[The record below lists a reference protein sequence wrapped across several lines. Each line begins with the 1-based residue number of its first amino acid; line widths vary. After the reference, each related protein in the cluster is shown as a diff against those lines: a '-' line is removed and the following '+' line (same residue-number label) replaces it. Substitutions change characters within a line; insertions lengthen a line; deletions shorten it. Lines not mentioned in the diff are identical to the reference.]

1 MHRIALIVP
10 ALLATCVAAQAQAQT
25 VNPNDTGQGRLEIAG
40 RAPPACVLNAPT
52 ASGGQNA
59 TFTGIGATSGEIRI
73 IEFGDPQTAQPRGAA
88 INLALPVICN
98 SAHKLTVTSA
108 NGGLLRDGGNARNR
122 QSPTGFGEFVGYQI
136 NANWAGQSASV
147 QTINSNV
154 LAITSADGGA
164 GDMGLTI
171 TVPPGG
177 GPLVAG
183 RYADTV
189 TVQFEAAF

>member
-1 MHRIALIVP
+1 MYRFGLILP
-10 ALLATCVAAQAQAQT
+10 ALLATTVAAQAQ
-25 VNPNDTGQGRLEIAG
+25 NIDTGQGRLEIAG

-59 TFTGIGATSGEIRI
+59 TFTSAGTSSGEIRI
-73 IEFGDPQTAQPRGAA
+73 TEFGDPQTAEPRGAT

-98 SAHKLTVTSA
+98 AAHKLTITST

-136 NANWAGQSASV
+136 SAAWAGQNASV
-147 QTINSNV
+147 LTTNNSV
-154 LAITSADGGA
+154 LAITTADGGA

-171 TVPPGG
+171 AVPPGG

-189 TVQFEAAF
+189 TVLFEAAF

>member
-10 ALLATCVAAQAQAQT
+10 ALLATSVAAQAQT
-25 VNPNDTGQGRLEIAG
+25 ISPNDTGQGRLEIAG

-59 TFTGIGATSGEIRI
+59 SFSGTGATSGEILI
-73 IEFGDPQTAQPRGAA
+73 TEFGDPQTAQPRGAA

-98 SAHKLTVTSA
+98 AAHRLTVTSS
-108 NGGLLRDGGNARNR
+108 NGGLLRDGGNAGNR

-136 NANWAGQSASV
+136 SATWAGQNASML
-147 QTINSNV
+147 TTSNSV
-154 LAITSADGGA
+154 LAIAAADGGA
-164 GDMGLTI
+164 GDMDLTI
-171 TVPPGG
+171 SVPPGG
-177 GPLVAG
+177 GALVAG

-189 TVQFEAAF
+189 TVKFEAAF

>member
-10 ALLATCVAAQAQAQT
+10 ALLATTVAAHAQ
-25 VNPNDTGQGRLEIAG
+25 NLIDTGQGRLEIAG

-73 IEFGDPQTAQPRGAA
+73 TEFGDPQTAQPRGAA

-98 SAHKLTVTSA
+98 SAHRLTVTSA

-136 NANWAGQSASV
+136 SANWAGQSASV
-147 QTINSNV
+147 QTINNNV
-154 LAITSADGGA
+154 LAIATADGGA

-177 GPLVAG
+177 GALVAG

>member
-1 MHRIALIVP
+1 MHRIALILP
-10 ALLATCVAAQAQAQT
+10 ALLATGVAAQAQAQI

-59 TFTGIGATSGEIRI
+59 TFTGTGATSGEIRI
-73 IEFGDPQTAQPRGAA
+73 VEFGDPQTAQPRGAA

-98 SAHKLTVTSA
+98 APHRLTITST

-122 QSPTGFGEFVGYQI
+122 QSPNGFGEFVGYRI
-136 NANWAGQSASV
+136 SASWAGQNASV
-147 QTINSNV
+147 QTINNNV
-154 LAITSADGGA
+154 LAIATADGGA
-164 GDMGLTI
+164 GDMDLTI
-171 TVPPGG
+171 AVPPGG
-177 GPLVAG
+177 GALVAG

-189 TVQFEAAF
+189 TVLFEAAF

>member
-1 MHRIALIVP
+1 MHRFALILP
-10 ALLATCVAAQAQAQT
+10 ALIATSVAAQAQT
-25 VNPNDTGQGRLEIAG
+25 INPNDTGQGRLEIAG

-59 TFTGIGATSGEIRI
+59 TFSSTGATSGEIRI
-73 IEFGDPQTAQPRGAA
+73 TEFGDPQTAQPRGAT

-98 SAHKLTVTSA
+98 AAHKLTITSA

-136 NANWAGQSASV
+136 SATWAGQNASV
-147 QTINSNV
+147 LTTANNV
-154 LAITSADGGA
+154 LAISSPDGGA

-171 TVPPGG
+171 AVPPGG

>member
-10 ALLATCVAAQAQAQT
+10 ALLATTVAAHAQ
-25 VNPNDTGQGRLEIAG
+25 NLIDTGQGRLEIAG

-73 IEFGDPQTAQPRGAA
+73 TEFGDPQTAQPRGAA

-122 QSPTGFGEFVGYQI
+122 QSPTGFGEFLGYRI
-136 NANWAGQSASV
+136 SANWAGQSASV
-147 QTINSNV
+147 QTINNTV
-154 LAITSADGGA
+154 LAIAAADGGA

>member
-10 ALLATCVAAQAQAQT
+10 ALLATTVAARAQN
-25 VNPNDTGQGRLEIAG
+25 VIDTGQSRLEIAG

-59 TFTGIGATSGEIRI
+59 SFSGTGATSGEILI
-73 IEFGDPQTAQPRGAA
+73 TEFGDPLTAQPRGAA

-98 SAHKLTVTSA
+98 SAHRLTVTSS

-136 NANWAGQSASV
+136 SANWAGQNASV
-147 QTINSNV
+147 QTSNNNV
-154 LAITSADGGA
+154 LAIATADGGA

-177 GPLVAG
+177 GALVAG

>member
-10 ALLATCVAAQAQAQT
+10 ALLATSVAAQAQT
-25 VNPNDTGQGRLEIAG
+25 ISPNDTGQGRLEIAG

-59 TFTGIGATSGEIRI
+59 SFSGTGATSGEILI
-73 IEFGDPQTAQPRGAA
+73 TEFGDPQTAQPRGAA

-98 SAHKLTVTSA
+98 AAHRLTVTSS

-136 NANWAGQSASV
+136 SATWAGQNASML
-147 QTINSNV
+147 TANNSV
-154 LAITSADGGA
+154 LAIAAADGGA

-177 GPLVAG
+177 GALVAG

-189 TVQFEAAF
+189 TVKFEAAF

>member
-1 MHRIALIVP
+1 MYRFGLILP
-10 ALLATCVAAQAQAQT
+10 ALLATTVAAQAQ
-25 VNPNDTGQGRLEIAG
+25 NIDTGQSRLEIAG

-59 TFTGIGATSGEIRI
+59 TFTSAGTSSGEIRI
-73 IEFGDPQTAQPRGAA
+73 TEFGDPQTAEPRGAT

-98 SAHKLTVTSA
+98 AAHKLTITST

-136 NANWAGQSASV
+136 SANWAGQNASV
-147 QTINSNV
+147 LTTNNSV
-154 LAITSADGGA
+154 LAITTADGGA

-171 TVPPGG
+171 AVPPGG

-189 TVQFEAAF
+189 TVLFEAAF

>member
-1 MHRIALIVP
+1 MHRFALIVP
-10 ALLATCVAAQAQAQT
+10 ALLATSVAAQAQT

-52 ASGGQNA
+52 ASNAQNA
-59 TFTGIGATSGEIRI
+59 TFSSTGATSGEIRI
-73 IEFGDPQTAQPRGAA
+73 TEFGDPQTAQPRGAT

-98 SAHKLTVTSA
+98 AAHKLTITST

-136 NANWAGQSASV
+136 SATWAGQNAS
-147 QTINSNV
+147 TLTTTNSV
-154 LAITSADGGA
+154 LAIASADGGA

-171 TVPPGG
+171 AVPPGG

>member
-10 ALLATCVAAQAQAQT
+10 ALLATTVAARAQN
-25 VNPNDTGQGRLEIAG
+25 VIDTGQSRLEIAG

-59 TFTGIGATSGEIRI
+59 TFSGTGATSGEIRI
-73 IEFGDPQTAQPRGAA
+73 VEFGDPQTAQPRGAA

-98 SAHKLTVTSA
+98 SAHRLTVTSG

-136 NANWAGQSASV
+136 SANWAGQSASV
-147 QTINSNV
+147 QTINNNV
-154 LAITSADGGA
+154 LAIATADGGA

-177 GPLVAG
+177 GALVAG

>member
-1 MHRIALIVP
+1 A
-10 ALLATCVAAQAQAQT
+10 
-25 VNPNDTGQGRLEIAG
+25 E
-40 RAPPACVLNAPT
+40 
-52 ASGGQNA
+52 
-59 TFTGIGATSGEIRI
+59 
-73 IEFGDPQTAQPRGAA
+73 PRGAA

-108 NGGLLRDGGNARNR
+108 NGGLLRDGGNPRNR
-122 QSPTGFGEFVGYQI
+122 QSPTGFGEFLGYQI
-136 NANWAGQSASV
+136 NANWAGQTASV
-147 QTINSNV
+147 QTINNNV
-154 LAITSADGGA
+154 LAIASADGGA

>member
-1 MHRIALIVP
+1 MHRLALILP
-10 ALLATCVAAQAQAQT
+10 ALLATNVAAQAQT
-25 VNPNDTGQGRLEIAG
+25 INPNDTGQGRLEIAG

-52 ASGGQNA
+52 ALGGQNA
-59 TFTGIGATSGEIRI
+59 TFSSTGTASGEIRI
-73 IEFGDPQTAQPRGAA
+73 TEFGDPQTAQPRGAT

-98 SAHKLTVTSA
+98 AAHKLTVTST

-136 NANWAGQSASV
+136 SASWAGQNASV
-147 QTINSNV
+147 LTATNSV
-154 LAITSADGGA
+154 LAITTADGGA

-171 TVPPGG
+171 AVPPGG
-177 GPLVAG
+177 GPLIAG

>member
-1 MHRIALIVP
+1 MHRVALIVP
-10 ALLATCVAAQAQAQT
+10 ALLATTVAAHAQNT
-25 VNPNDTGQGRLEIAG
+25 IDTGQGRLEIAG

-59 TFTGIGATSGEIRI
+59 TFSGIGATSGEIRI
-73 IEFGDPQTAQPRGAA
+73 TEFGDPQTAQPRGAA

-98 SAHKLTVTSA
+98 AAHRLTVTSG

-136 NANWAGQSASV
+136 SASWAGQNASV
-147 QTINSNV
+147 QTINNNV
-154 LAITSADGGA
+154 LAIAAADGGA
-164 GDMGLTI
+164 GDMDLTI

-177 GPLVAG
+177 GALVAG

>member
-10 ALLATCVAAQAQAQT
+10 ALLATTVAARAQ
-25 VNPNDTGQGRLEIAG
+25 NLIDTGQGRLEIAG

-73 IEFGDPQTAQPRGAA
+73 TEFGDPQTAQPRGAA

-98 SAHKLTVTSA
+98 SAHRLTVTSA

-136 NANWAGQSASV
+136 SANWAGQSASV
-147 QTINSNV
+147 QTINNNV
-154 LAITSADGGA
+154 LAIATADGGA

-177 GPLVAG
+177 GALVAG

>member
-10 ALLATCVAAQAQAQT
+10 ALLATTVAAHAQNT
-25 VNPNDTGQGRLEIAG
+25 IDTGQGRLEIAG

-59 TFTGIGATSGEIRI
+59 SFSGTGATSGEILI
-73 IEFGDPQTAQPRGAA
+73 TEFGDPLTAQPRGAA
-88 INLALPVICN
+88 INLSLPVICN
-98 SAHKLTVTSA
+98 AAHRLTVTSS

-136 NANWAGQSASV
+136 SASWAGQNASV
-147 QTINSNV
+147 QTINNNV
-154 LAITSADGGA
+154 LAIASADGGA

-171 TVPPGG
+171 AVPPGG
-177 GPLVAG
+177 GALVAG

>member
-10 ALLATCVAAQAQAQT
+10 ALLATTVAAQAQ
-25 VNPNDTGQGRLEIAG
+25 NLIDTGQGRLEIAG

-52 ASGGQNA
+52 ATGGQNA
-59 TFTGIGATSGEIRI
+59 SFSGTGATSGEILI
-73 IEFGDPQTAQPRGAA
+73 TEFGDPLTAQPRGAA
-88 INLALPVICN
+88 INLSLPVICN
-98 SAHKLTVTSA
+98 AAHRLTVTSS

-136 NANWAGQSASV
+136 SATWAGQNASV
-147 QTINSNV
+147 LTANNNV
-154 LAITSADGGA
+154 LAIATANGGA

-171 TVPPGG
+171 AVPPGG

>member
-1 MHRIALIVP
+1 MHRFALIVP
-10 ALLATCVAAQAQAQT
+10 ALLATSVAAQAQT

-52 ASGGQNA
+52 ASSAQNA
-59 TFTGIGATSGEIRI
+59 TFSSTGATSGEIRI
-73 IEFGDPQTAQPRGAA
+73 TEFGDPQTAQPRGAT

-98 SAHKLTVTSA
+98 AAHKLTITST

-122 QSPTGFGEFVGYQI
+122 QSPTGFGEFLGYQI
-136 NANWAGQSASV
+136 SATWAGQNAS
-147 QTINSNV
+147 TLTTTNSV
-154 LAITSADGGA
+154 LAIASADGGA

-171 TVPPGG
+171 AVPPGG
-177 GPLVAG
+177 GALVAG